1 MAPPRPNPEDREHEE
16 ATTAAV
22 GTSGA
27 EVGVMLDTDV
37 DRCGLIDGMRTPPEP
52 VNKNRLIALCARVAL
67 EAAGGKGVIVTDPV
81 TSAGMASYIAGCGG
95 EHDRFMMGYRNVID
109 RAAETLPEPAL
120 LAIETSGHSAWRDN
134 RFVDDGTYTA
144 ARLIG
149 RLARARRE
157 QGDPQLGLLD
167 LVGDSLQEPCESV
180 KVKMGVAAGLGGVPD
195 AEAALCEALRRTAT
209 ATEGWAMEPVNH
221 DGLRCA
227 VETAGGSGWLIMRGS
242 LHEPTVS
249 VQSESDVAGGTAAI
263 CEPALSDG
271 VSLLLIVSLPPNP
284 NPQTTAP

>member
-1 MAPPRPNPEDREHEE
+1 
-16 ATTAAV
+16 
-22 GTSGA
+22 
-27 EVGVMLDTDV
+27 
-37 DRCGLIDGMRTPPEP
+37 
-52 VNKNRLIALCARVAL
+52 
-67 EAAGGKGVIVTDPV
+67 
-81 TSAGMASYIAGCGG
+81 
-95 EHDRFMMGYRNVID
+95 
-109 RAAETLPEPAL
+109 
-120 LAIETSGHSAWRDN
+120 
-134 RFVDDGTYTA
+134 
-144 ARLIG
+144 
-149 RLARARRE
+149 
-157 QGDPQLGLLD
+157 

-263 CEPALSDG
+263 CEQ
-271 VSLLLIVSLPPNP
+271 LLRFEHGGCEAAGIDLEPLRDRAAAPLKEGNVAVVDQGAARRRDAPPRRERRGLH
-284 NPQTTAP
+284 